1 MSSPRWIPLFAAFA
15 LSLGSSAYA
24 QNVADPGRLFGD
36 VAAPL
41 IPDAAAEQDGALFP
55 SARANGNLT
64 DADGVFLSR
73 RAYDEQPST
82 RQPAAPGVP
91 PAPGGG
97 DGDRGR
103 IGNPSYGELV
113 VAQPP
118 GTTGPIDTSHL
129 FADPVMF
136 DPSLPKAEEPI
147 RWRVFEAGPSA
158 VELPHEPLS
167 KLFAFLVRGKHDD
180 PHTELDERPIGL
192 QPIPERPPLVLET
205 DEPFLA
211 PGWLQQGIEIPTG
224 AVWRPALWVFGT
236 YRNGINYFDNP
247 RGTRLAEW
255 AHRLDLFA
263 QVNFTGTERLLLGL
277 RPLDQE
283 VKNRREFNSY
293 DFRGGDWIDGWNGE
307 IQTLFF
313 EGDFGEIFPRLDPL
327 DSEQIDYGFSV
338 GRMPLFAQQG
348 LFINEDK
355 VDALTITR
363 NTLYGPG
370 LLNLRMTGVYAWDE
384 VNRNNNVADDD
395 AQLFAFLTESDF
407 RFSTVNADFAYV
419 KSGVPNGDLVAWAVS
434 GIQRLHGFHNTY
446 NSSVHFLSS
455 HAVHNESP
463 LAGTG
468 QLLFSQFSWTPHH
481 SVDLLYVN
489 AFWAIDQ
496 FTSPARGTL
505 AGGPLGQTG
514 VLFSAPGLGRF
525 GAPLS
530 NQASNTAGASV
541 GYQMFFD
548 HTRKQVIFEIG
559 GRGDTNNSGAGDM
572 GAAGVRYQQALGQH
586 WIFLVDGILSKT
598 EGSGLATGARVEFLA
613 KF

>member
-1 MSSPRWIPLFAAFA
+1 MIRWQRLISMLLAAA
-15 LSLGSSAYA
+15 MLSLASPAFA
-24 QNVADPGRLFGD
+24 QNVADPERLFGGD
-36 VAAPL
+36 SAPPLFSGAA
-41 IPDAAAEQDGALFP
+41 DSRAEFISRDPQLV
-55 SARANGNLT
+55 GNESHT
-64 DADGVFLSR
+64 
-73 RAYDEQPST
+73 
-82 RQPAAPGVP
+82 APGVP
-91 PAPGGG
+91 PAPAAGGTI
-97 DGDRGR
+97 DGR
-103 IGNPSYGELV
+103 IENPSYGDGE
-113 VAQPP
+113 
-118 GTTGPIDTSHL
+118 TGRPVDTSHL
-129 FADPVMF
+129 FADPVMYN
-136 DPSLPKAEEPI
+136 DALPKAEAPF
-147 RWRVFEAGPSA
+147 RWKAFEFGPDV
-158 VELPHEPLS
+158 VELPHKPLS
-167 KLFAFLVRGKHDD
+167 RLFAFLVRGKHDD
-180 PHTELDERPIGL
+180 PHTELAEHPIGL
-192 QPIPERPPLVLET
+192 QAIPERPPLVIET
-205 DEPFLA
+205 DEPFLS
-211 PGWLQQGIEIPTG
+211 PGWLQEGIEIPTG

-236 YRNGINYFDNP
+236 YRNGVNYFDNP
-247 RGTRLAEW
+247 SGTRLAEW

-263 QVNFTGTERLLLGL
+263 QVNFTGTERLLFGL

-283 VKNRREFNSY
+283 VRNRREFNSY

-313 EGDFGEIFPRLDPL
+313 EGDFGELFPRLDPL

-348 LFINEDK
+348 LFLNEDK
-355 VDALTITR
+355 VDAMTITR

-395 AQLFAFLTESDF
+395 AQMFAFLTESDF
-407 RFSTVNADFAYV
+407 KFSTVNADFAYV
-419 KSGVPNGDLVAWAVS
+419 KSGVNNGDLVAWAVS

-455 HAVHNESP
+455 HAVHGESP

-489 AFWAIDQ
+489 TFWAIDQ
-496 FTSPARGTL
+496 FTAPARGTL

-514 VLFSAPGLGRF
+514 LLFSAPGLGRF

-530 NQASNTAGASV
+530 NQSSNTAGASV

-548 HTRKQVIFEIG
+548 DTRKQVLFEIG
-559 GRGDTNNSGAGDM
+559 GRGDTNKAGAGDM
-572 GAAGVRYQQALGQH
+572 AAVGARYQQALGQH
-586 WIFLVDGILSKT
+586 WIFIVDGILTKT
-598 EGSGLATGARVEFLA
+598 EGSGLAAGTRVEFLA

>member
-1 MSSPRWIPLFAAFA
+1 MIRSQQLISTLLAAA
-15 LSLGSSAYA
+15 MLSLASPVFA
-24 QNVADPGRLFGD
+24 QGVADPGRLFGD
-36 VAAPL
+36 NAAPL
-41 IPDAAAEQDGALFP
+41 IPRFVGG
-55 SARANGNLT
+55 S
-64 DADGVFLSR
+64 ADGVLPPRPVAEAASFRTDAGSVGHV
-73 RAYDEQPST
+73 YDEHPFVFEPT
-82 RQPAAPGVP
+82 TPGVP
-91 PAPGGG
+91 PAPGGSG
-97 DGDRGR
+97 VTDGR
-103 IGNPSYGELV
+103 IGNPSYGD
-113 VAQPP
+113 
-118 GTTGPIDTSHL
+118 TGRPVDTSHL
-129 FADPVMF
+129 FADPVMYN
-136 DPSLPKAEEPI
+136 DALPKAEEPLG
-147 RWRVFEAGPSA
+147 WKVFEFGPEV
-158 VELPHEPLS
+158 VEFPHKPLS
-167 KLFAFLVRGKHDD
+167 RLFAFLVRGKPVD
-180 PHTELDERPIGL
+180 PHTELDERPIGI
-192 QPIPERPPLVLET
+192 QPIPERPPLIIET

-211 PGWLQQGIEIPTG
+211 PGWLQQGIEMPTG
-224 AVWRPALWVFGT
+224 AIWRPALWVFGT

-247 RGTRLAEW
+247 RGTNTRLAEW

-283 VKNRREFNSY
+283 VGRTRQFNSY
-293 DFRGGDWIDGWNGE
+293 DFRGGDWINGWNGD

-327 DSEQIDYGFSV
+327 DSEQLDIGFSV

-384 VNRNNNVADDD
+384 INRNNNAPDPD
-395 AQLFAFLTESDF
+395 AHMYALLTESDF
-407 RFSTVNADFAYV
+407 KFSTVNADVAYV
-419 KSGVPNGDLVAWAVS
+419 QSPMQNGDLIAWAVS
-434 GIQRLHGFHNTY
+434 GIQRLHGFNNTY

-455 HAVHNESP
+455 HALNGESP
-463 LAGTG
+463 VAGNG

-496 FTSPARGTL
+496 FTAPARGTL

-514 VLFSAPGLGRF
+514 LLFSAPGLGRF
-525 GAPLS
+525 PAPLS
-530 NQASNTAGASV
+530 NQASNTAGASI

-548 HTRKQVIFEIG
+548 DTRKQVIFEIG
-559 GRGDTNNSGAGDM
+559 GRADTHKTGLGDM
-572 GAAGVRYQQALGQH
+572 GAVGARYQQALGQH
-586 WIFLVDGILSKT
+586 WIFILDGVVTKT
-598 EGSGLATGARVEFLA
+598 EGSGFAAGTRVEFLA